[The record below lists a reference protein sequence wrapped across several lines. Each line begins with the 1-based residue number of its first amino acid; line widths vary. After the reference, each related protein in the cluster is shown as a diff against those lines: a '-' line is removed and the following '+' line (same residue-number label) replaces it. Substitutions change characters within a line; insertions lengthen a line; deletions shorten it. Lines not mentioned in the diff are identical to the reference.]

1 MSAVVVE
8 HLTVRYA
15 QRAVVHDC
23 SWRAPAAAV
32 TALIGPNGAGK
43 TTTVEACVGLRSPT
57 SGRLRIDGADPTRW
71 SPDQRAHVGVM
82 LQGGGL
88 YPSARIGPWLAM
100 LSRLFTNPW
109 PADDLMDRLGI
120 EPRWPQIRRL
130 SGGQLQRVKLASAL
144 IGRPRVLFL
153 DEPTAGL
160 DLEARTRLY
169 DVVTE
174 LRSMGTAVVMTTHD
188 LVDVERLADQVV
200 VMQSGVVTMAG
211 TLAELTQQTA
221 GLRFQARSGLNLER
235 LRAVLPIGLEVVE
248 AHAGQYVV
256 SGEVSPSVMAVV
268 TQWCADEGITATSI
282 STGTRSLADVLALGD
297 QP

>member
-23 SWRAPAAAV
+23 SWRAPGEAV

-43 TTTVEACVGLRSPT
+43 TTTVEACVGLRSLT
-57 SGRLRIDGADPTRW
+57 SGRLRVDGADPTRW

-100 LSRLFTNPW
+100 LSRLFTDPW
-109 PADDLMDRLGI
+109 PADDLMDQLGI
-120 EPRWPQIRRL
+120 DPRWPQIRRL
-130 SGGQLQRVKLASAL
+130 SGGQFQLVKLASAL

-169 DVVTE
+169 DVVSE
-174 LRSMGTAVVMTTHD
+174 LRSLGTAVILTTHD
-188 LVDVERLADQVV
+188 LGDVERLADHVV

-221 GLRFQARSGLNLER
+221 GLRFHARSGLNLER
-235 LRAVLPIGLEVVE
+235 LRAVLPVGLEVVE
-248 AHAGQYVV
+248 VHAGQYVV

-297 QP
+297 QR